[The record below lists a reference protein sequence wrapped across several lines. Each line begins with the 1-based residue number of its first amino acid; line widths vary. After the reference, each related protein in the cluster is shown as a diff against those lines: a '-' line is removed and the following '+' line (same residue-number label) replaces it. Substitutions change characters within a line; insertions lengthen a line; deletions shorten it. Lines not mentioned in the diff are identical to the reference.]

1 MSLELLCYSIKSIWS
16 DWGSQQ
22 SSVSYI
28 LLFRADTI
36 CPALLQSHAL
46 AYLPFCYDEV
56 SSVSYDQFY
65 KNLRRQNSIIE
76 LKYKKTKNWILF
88 MFRNPAIVLSTR
100 KKKTKFSRC
109 KYVDNRIVS
118 KDINNIP
125 KRDKK
130 HFIDV
135 RIGHIIIVLI

>member
-1 MSLELLCYSIKSIWS
+1 M
-16 DWGSQQ
+16 
-22 SSVSYI
+22 
-28 LLFRADTI
+28 
-36 CPALLQSHAL
+36 
-46 AYLPFCYDEV
+46 FC
-56 SSVSYDQFY
+56 
-65 KNLRRQNSIIE
+65 
-76 LKYKKTKNWILF
+76 
-88 MFRNPAIVLSTR
+88 NPAIVLSTR